1 MAAKPTGNPLGRLS
15 MSAKIVVGVVLVG
28 IVAAVYLVVFFA
40 DIDGRI
46 SEAVGAEQT
55 ARGNLQKAEEA
66 KIAYQRDVEDKTRRQ
81 QLERE
86 RRKVL
91 PDEAETPSFLAA
103 VQGVA
108 TTSGVSLTKYQPE
121 DEISDQYYVRVPMSL
136 ELSGRFHQVAR
147 FFSGVGQLDR
157 VINIEDIEIT
167 QSRVGAAESS
177 EIILNVKCLATAFRA
192 KKAGEGEAVKGQR
205 GRR

>member
-1 MAAKPTGNPLGRLS
+1 MAAKPIGNPLGRLS
-15 MSAKIVVGVVLVG
+15 LSAKIVVGVVLVG
-28 IVAAVYLVVFFA
+28 IIAAVYLVMFFA

-46 SEAVGAEQT
+46 SEAVAAEQT

-108 TTSGVSLTKYQPE
+108 TTSGVSLARYQPE
-121 DEISDQYYVRVPMSL
+121 DEIADQYYVRVPMSL
-136 ELSGRFHQVAR
+136 DLTGRFHQVAR
-147 FFSGVGQLDR
+147 FFYGVGQLDR

-167 QSRVGAAESS
+167 DTPDKATGEVL
-177 EIILNVKCLATAFRA
+177 LNVKCLATAFRA
-192 KKAGEGEAVKGQR
+192 KKSSEGEAAKGQR

>member
-1 MAAKPTGNPLGRLS
+1 MAAKPIGNPLGRLS
-15 MSAKIVVGVVLVG
+15 LSAKVVVGIVLVG

-46 SEAVGAEQT
+46 SEAVGAEQ
-55 ARGNLQKAEEA
+55 ASRGNLQKAEEA

-91 PDEAETPSFLAA
+91 PDEAETPSFLAS

-108 TTSGVSLTKYQPE
+108 TTSGVSLTRYQPE
-121 DEISDQYYVRVPMSL
+121 DEVADQYYVRVPMSL

-147 FFSGVGQLDR
+147 FFHGVGQLDR

-167 QSRVGAAESS
+167 DDRDKATG
-177 EIILNVKCLATAFRA
+177 EIILSVKCLATAFRA
-192 KKAGEGEAVKGQR
+192 KKAGEGDAKSQR

>member
-1 MAAKPTGNPLGRLS
+1 MAAKTTGNPLGRLS
-15 MSAKIVVGVVLVG
+15 LSAKIVVGLVLIG

-46 SEAVGAEQT
+46 SEAVAAEQT
-55 ARGNLQKAEEA
+55 ARGNLQRAEEA

-91 PDEAETPSFLAA
+91 PDEAETPAFLAS

-121 DEISDQYYVRVPMSL
+121 DEVADQYYVRVPMSL
-136 ELSGRFHQVAR
+136 ELSGRFHQIAR
-147 FFSGVGQLDR
+147 FFYGVGQLDR

-167 QSRVGAAESS
+167 ELRDKASNEV
-177 EIILNVKCLATAFRA
+177 ILNVKCLATAFRA
-192 KKAGEGEAVKGQR
+192 KRTGEGEAKAGGR